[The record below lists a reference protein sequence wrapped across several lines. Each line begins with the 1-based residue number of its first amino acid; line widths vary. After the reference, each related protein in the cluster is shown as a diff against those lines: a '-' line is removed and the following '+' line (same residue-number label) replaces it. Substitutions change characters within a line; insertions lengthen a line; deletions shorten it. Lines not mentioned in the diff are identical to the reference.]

1 MTDTVYRD
9 ILGKE
14 VKVGQ
19 YVATYIHN
27 SLRIYKVVKLTP
39 KMVRVE
45 RNVTTYKR
53 VDSVLRN
60 SSDLVVLDTEEVVM
74 HQLTK

>member
-45 RNVTTYKR
+45 RDVTTYKK

-60 SSDLVVLDTEEVVM
+60 SSDLVVLNTEEVVM